1 MLVELTKTKCVY
13 HFILS
18 CNFMGSFRIDE
29 TQPNGNSLMKII
41 VIRWKV
47 LAATFIG
54 AIVLSVVSRTFVE
67 LDNARLFLFLLLDI
81 LY

>member
-1 MLVELTKTKCVY
+1 MD
-13 HFILS
+13 
-18 CNFMGSFRIDE
+18 SFRIDE
-29 TQPNGNSLMKII
+29 KQPNGNSLMKII

-67 LDNARLFLFLLLDI
+67 LDNARIFFSFYWTFCTEHKPSSYIGVSYTSL
-81 LY
+81 